1 MPSSASGYSYL
12 FLRIQLTQIHLNQRD
27 KPKEINREEE
37 MAPRNDE
44 NAFWTIFGYLLSG
57 LLIWGG
63 IGYGLDRWLGTGFF
77 LLGGLLLGMGSSL
90 YLIWLR
96 FGRN

>member
-1 MPSSASGYSYL
+1 MSA
-12 FLRIQLTQIHLNQRD
+12 
-27 KPKEINREEE
+27 K
-37 MAPRNDE
+37 NDE
-44 NAFWTIFGYLLSG
+44 SAFWTIFGYMLSG

-63 IGYGLDRWLGTGFF
+63 IGYGLDKWLDTGFF
-77 LLGGLLLGMGSSL
+77 LLAGLLLGMGSAL